1 MEVYHTPTLWRTC
14 TGCYSVIPL
23 SRVET
28 GDSLDCFSVRH
39 EQATVTC
46 YCDEGP
52 IARVFWTHIIPGP
65 RPRQG
70 AAVYNCNEILCI
82 KLLSSW
88 KLWYISVLKWI
99 QKNSKMM
106 STHLYIFRNRPP
118 NSRCLLLPYTSRIWF
133 CCYRSGRSLRHTDSG
148 AGRRRW
154 GTGQCG
160 VEWMTPVKHSP
171 RFLGHNTCL

>member
-1 MEVYHTPTLWRTC
+1 MYRVLQCHSIVPCRDRWPSWLFFRPPWTGYCYMLLWRGTHSSSFLNSHHTRSPAQ
-14 TGCYSVIPL
+14 TGSC
-23 SRVET
+23 
-28 GDSLDCFSVRH
+28 SLQLQRNSLYQTLEFVKVMIYFNFKVD
-39 EQATVTC
+39 T
-46 YCDEGP
+46 
-52 IARVFWTHIIPGP
+52 
-65 RPRQG
+65 
-70 AAVYNCNEILCI
+70 
-82 KLLSSW
+82 K
-88 KLWYISVLKWI
+88 
-99 QKNSKMM
+99 KNSKMM

-133 CCYRSGRSLRHTDSG
+133 WCYRSGRSLRHTDSG